1 MQSNSVETGSSQ
13 FTDENLQQ
21 NLHYIFF
28 LHLLASACVLCTG
41 LDSKAYY
48 LFYTKS
54 KVYWEDIIIAMPAS
68 SNWFK
73 SVFTNGHLQQN
84 LLYIFFFFCISLL
97 LHVYWP

>member
-28 LHLLASACVLCTG
+28 CISLLLHVYCVLALTPR
-41 LDSKAYY
+41 L
-48 LFYTKS
+48 
-54 KVYWEDIIIAMPAS
+54 I
-68 SNWFK
+68 K
-73 SVFTNGHLQQN
+73 SVFTDGHLQQN
-84 LLYIFFFFCISLL
+84 LLYIFFCISLL